1 MNGSRYISLYTWANV
16 LRPGGYN
23 VVHTHGRGS
32 NPGEWSGAVYIDVG
46 GKSSTQDNNSNDTQ
60 DNNSND
66 DNSGF
71 STTHGGAFE
80 ILDPRG

>member
-46 GKSSTQDNNSNDTQ
+46 GKSSTQDNNN
-60 DNNSND
+60 ND